1 MAKKTNKYTS
11 HDIQNECVKLMA
23 FHILRQLSKD
33 IQENGWYAIMA
44 DECTDVSNIEQFTIC
59 IRWVDKYLESHE
71 SFIRLY
77 EVDSITS
84 DTLVSAIKDTLV
96 RLNVKLTDCRGQCY
110 DGASNMSGSRRGV
123 AAQICGDE
131 KKALY
136 THCYGHA
143 LNLAV
148 SDTIKQSK
156 VCRDALDTVYEI
168 TKLGKFSP
176 KRDAAL
182 NESGPNFNIWMK
194 TLYLML
200 PSRSSAL
207 RDGLFEERQ

>member
-11 HDIQNECVKLMA
+11 HDIQNECVKLMT
-23 FHILRQLSKD
+23 FHILRQLSKA

-44 DECTDVSNIEQFTIC
+44 DECTDVSNIEQFTNC

-71 SFIRLY
+71 SFIGLY

-96 RLNVKLTDCRGQCY
+96 RLNVKLTDCRGQCC
-110 DGASNMSGSRRGV
+110 DGASNMSGSRRSV

-136 THCYGHA
+136 THWYGHA
-143 LNLAV
+143 LNRAV

-156 VCRDALDTVYEI
+156 VCCDALDTAYEI
-168 TKLGKFSP
+168 TRLVKFSP
-176 KRDAAL
+176 KRF
-182 NESGPNFNIWMK
+182 ERIWAELQRMDENPIPHA
-194 TLYLML
+194 TLKK
-200 PSRSSAL
+200 
-207 RDGLFEERQ
+207 F